1 MAKSPINKKQVQE
14 VNEELGYLEDQLLSI
29 ADRLS
34 TTIKGAIEDIKE
46 EGKGVNE
53 ILANQVNKNVKDLAK
68 GLNNTLKNTE
78 ELYKGTLKV
87 SDVQKQMAARET
99 KRLAII
105 RNLNTLEKAGT
116 INEIQKAKAIA
127 EINEAEEA
135 HTSLLEDQLNVAK
148 KITKNM
154 GVMGALVKGI
164 SKIPILGDL
173 IKSEE
178 ILAKVQKKAA
188 EEGSNRFKVMG
199 AGFKALGSSLL
210 SSLSDPLV
218 MIPLL
223 VKGFTSLLALG
234 QKFAQYTADIGK
246 AFLGMGAD
254 SKTVAKNLK
263 AMAADDL
270 YMNFEEAKNA
280 MIGLNKVAGTNVQV
294 SKSQIKNYKELT
306 HFLGLSEEAAQGLF
320 KTSLLSGSS
329 FEDVASEIGGV
340 VAGLNQS
347 NGLSLNLNDILEDVS
362 KASATTRFNMGQNPK
377 ALAKAAFEARRL
389 GMNLDQIA
397 SSAES
402 TLDFE
407 SSIANEI
414 KAELLLGKDL
424 NLERL
429 RLAALTGDTAT
440 QAKELNRLLAENVE
454 ATEGNVIKQK
464 ALADSLGMSVED
476 MLKANQA
483 RILQNELSKKG
494 ITDRVKAE
502 KALDILM
509 SKGLTREQA
518 LQKISKENL
527 QTTIDEG
534 KKAESSMRMLEN
546 AKETLMVSIA
556 PLADK
561 IAKLV
566 QSFAES
572 DQLKSTLKF
581 LGKTL
586 KFVADNAGIFAGIA
600 GIAMGAKMLSGGLG
614 KLGTKMN
621 PMVVTFAGKAL
632 GGLKNIFS
640 GGKASTKVT
649 SAVMK
654 GTGKKVYGAAAQAAV
669 KAGSATAVGKSIGKV
684 GAKLGAK
691 TVGKSILKKIP
702 GIGLLAGIGFGINR
716 AMKGDFVGAA
726 LELASGGASLLPGIG
741 TGASVAID
749 AGLAARDISKATSGG
764 TAADFISRPGQP
776 IQKFRADDVV
786 VGGTNIGSSSGNV
799 EQLLQK
805 ILVAVESGGNIYM
818 DGNKVGQSLN
828 VAERSLQ

>member
-53 ILANQVNKNVKDLAK
+53 ILANQVNKNIKDLAK

-78 ELYKGTLKV
+78 ALYKGTLKV
-87 SDVQKQMAARET
+87 SDINKQISDRLVKRAAIE
-99 KRLAII
+99 
-105 RNLNTLEKAGT
+105 RNLQTLKNKGLLSAKELKKAQG
-116 INEIQKAKAIA
+116 EIK
-127 EINEAEEA
+127 EAEEA
-135 HTSLLEDQLNVAK
+135 HTALLKDQLNIAK

-154 GVMGALVKGI
+154 GVMGALIKGI

-178 ILAKVQKKAA
+178 VLAKVQAAAAKKGA
-188 EEGSNRFKVMG
+188 NRFKVMG

-234 QKFAQYTADIGK
+234 QKFAKYTADIGK

-320 KTSLLSGSS
+320 KTSVLSGSS
-329 FEDVASEIGGV
+329 FEDVVSEIGGV

-347 NGLSLNLNDILEDVS
+347 NGLSLNLNDVLEEVS
-362 KASATTRFNMGQNPK
+362 KASSTTRFNMGQTPG
-377 ALAKAAFEARRL
+377 ALAAAAFEAKRL
-389 GMNLDQIA
+389 GMTLDQVSSAAA
-397 SSAES
+397 SS
-402 TLDFE
+402 LDFE
-407 SSIANEI
+407 SSIANEL

-424 NLERL
+424 NLEKL
-429 RLAALTGDTAT
+429 RYAALTGDTNT

-518 LQKISKENL
+518 LQKLSAKSL
-527 QTTIDEG
+527 QATIDEG
-534 KKAESSMRMLEN
+534 EKAEASMRMLEN

-561 IAKLV
+561 IAKLI

-586 KFVADNAGIFAGIA
+586 KFVADNAAIFAGIA
-600 GIAMGAKMLSGGLG
+600 GIAGIGIGAKMLLGGVG

-621 PMVVTFAGKAL
+621 AMYVRFSDKGMGGLGKLFKGEKASKVASKFSTKQIAAGFAGKAAKDQL
-632 GGLKNIFS
+632 LKT
-640 GGKASTKVT
+640 GGKSTAK
-649 SAVMK
+649 
-654 GTGKKVYGAAAQAAV
+654 
-669 KAGSATAVGKSIGKV
+669 I

-691 TVGKSILKKIP
+691 AIGKSILKKIP
-702 GIGLLAGIGFGINR
+702 GIGLLAGIGFGLQR
-716 AMKGDFVGAA
+716 AMKGDLVGAA

-741 TGASVAID
+741 TGASLAID

-776 IQKFRADDVV
+776 IQKFRKDDIV
-786 VGGTNIGSSSGNV
+786 VGGTGIGSGGGNV
-799 EQLLQK
+799 EQLLQN
-805 ILVAVESGGNIYM
+805 ILVAIEKGGDVYM
-818 DGNKVGQSLN
+818 DTNKVGQSFN
-828 VAERSLQ
+828 VGVRG